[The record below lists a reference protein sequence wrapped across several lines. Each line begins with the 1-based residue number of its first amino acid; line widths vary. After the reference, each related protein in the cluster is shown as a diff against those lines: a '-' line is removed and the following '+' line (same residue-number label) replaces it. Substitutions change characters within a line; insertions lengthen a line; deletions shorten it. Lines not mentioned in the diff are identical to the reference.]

1 MDSNAP
7 TTGRP
12 NASRFVQNTEVSGWI
27 EKVSQRWRLGLVV
40 LVGVGLV
47 LYFLIARGHRAQD
60 ASASTAPAMK
70 QPVVPVAAVAAK
82 QGDLKQYIS
91 AIGSVTPYN
100 TVTVKSRVDGQLEK
114 VNFTEGQIVKSG
126 DLLAQVDPRPFQVQL
141 TQALGTAAK
150 DRASLNNAKTLLA
163 RDQTLFDQQIIA
175 AQDLDNQKASV
186 GNFAGALES
195 DQGLVDNA
203 RLQLTYSKITSP
215 ITGRVGLRLVD
226 AGNIIH
232 ATDPQGLAVI
242 TQLQPI
248 AVVFSIPEDD
258 LPRLRTAL
266 QGIGQLPVEAFDRD
280 LKHRLASGTLLT
292 TDNQIDQT
300 TGTIKLKAAFP
311 NDDNSLFPNQFV
323 NAKLLV
329 STIHDAILIP
339 AAALQRSQQGSFVYV
354 VKPDHT
360 VEMRMVKIGATQG
373 DLVAIDSNLKPGELV
388 AVDGLDKLQ
397 QGSHVNVQMAANPPA
412 GNTP

>member
-1 MDSNAP
+1 MVHAADP
-7 TTGRP
+7 T
-12 NASRFVQNTEVSGWI
+12 
-27 EKVSQRWRLGLVV
+27 
-40 LVGVGLV
+40 
-47 LYFLIARGHRAQD
+47 
-60 ASASTAPAMK
+60 
-70 QPVVPVAAVAAK
+70 
-82 QGDLKQYIS
+82 
-91 AIGSVTPYN
+91 
-100 TVTVKSRVDGQLEK
+100 
-114 VNFTEGQIVKSG
+114 
-126 DLLAQVDPRPFQVQL
+126 
-141 TQALGTAAK
+141 
-150 DRASLNNAKTLLA
+150 
-163 RDQTLFDQQIIA
+163 
-175 AQDLDNQKASV
+175 
-186 GNFAGALES
+186 
-195 DQGLVDNA
+195 
-203 RLQLTYSKITSP
+203 
-215 ITGRVGLRLVD
+215 
-226 AGNIIH
+226 
-232 ATDPQGLAVI
+232 GLAVI

-258 LPRLRTAL
+258 LPRLETAL
-266 QGIGQLPVEAFDRD
+266 KGNGQLPVDAFDRD
-280 LKHRLASGTLLT
+280 LKHKLGSGTLLT